1 MNNNSDEQHEFEDIN
16 TCLNMKVQKKTLEI
30 FLKELYRD
38 LLRRSDGELNG
49 NKINKIT
56 FQESLSMPLII
67 SERLFYAF
75 TKNKYT
81 NNITREQY
89 INGFCNL
96 YSEDLECRLEII
108 SNVIDFDLDG
118 VLSIDDLTMLL
129 MHFYIIHNDMST
141 FKEVRDIIY
150 KDLTPKKRI
159 TVCSFKEIM
168 NDYNPD
174 VFYLFC
180 FLFNKFSPFTY
191 EQVKYFKDIVKLKD
205 IKFLSPIHHIPEPG
219 KKFLNIPPS
228 EDLIKFLK
236 RRYNCIIKDKNFD
249 NSLLKSRNG
258 LTIESENEELN
269 DLNDFEND
277 ISSAIHNMEK
287 IEPENLNT
295 VFYKKINSN
304 TTAESSIKNVP
315 ILHTNWKNQTIL
327 NSPIH
332 IEHLSKSP
340 IKNIND
346 YSKFKS
352 YAPNKNN
359 LNTSDIIVD
368 YNNYGNYFEIEVNY
382 YTRSGSIKDCKI
394 LIIGDCLYIHIF
406 GNKYKFLKLISLKFT
421 FVEEIEKG
429 ETLSNNILRRV
440 KLSSFLNSIYKEMIF
455 SSEDQIEMESF
466 INTLKQIINNEELD
480 AKYIK
485 IKEIYRG
492 SQSHLF
498 LGKNKETNNQV
509 VIKQIDQNS
518 LDKSTRYETVL
529 WERDIVS
536 FLKKINHQNIV
547 KVYDFYRKL
556 ERFYFVLE
564 YIPNGNLKSFL
575 LNNRKILTQKQL
587 KKIMLEL
594 STAVLFLHSVGIIHR
609 DLKPENVLICKK
621 DNGEITVKLIDFGFS
636 RVLGK
641 LDNLKEAYGT
651 FSYAS
656 PEILNKTPYNFKTDI
671 WSLGVIFYLIIVG
684 VHPFGENEKD
694 LKEIHHNILT
704 AKYKIPNNI
713 DIKMK
718 NLIEKC
724 LNIEASK
731 RPKIEDVVKFLL

>member
-1 MNNNSDEQHEFEDIN
+1 MYKNSDEQHEFEDIN
-16 TCLNMKVQKKTLEI
+16 ACLNMKVQKKNLEI

-49 NKINKIT
+49 NKINKVT

-67 SERLFYAF
+67 SERLFYSF
-75 TKNKYT
+75 TKDKYT
-81 NNITREQY
+81 NDITREQY

-96 YSEDLECRLEII
+96 YSEDLEMRLEII
-108 SNVIDFDLDG
+108 SKVIDFDLDG
-118 VLSIDDLTMLL
+118 VFSIDDLTMLL
-129 MHFYIIHNDMST
+129 MHFYIVHNDMST

-159 TVCSFKEIM
+159 TVSSFKEIM

-180 FLFNKFSPFTY
+180 FLFNKFSPFTS
-191 EQVKYFKDIVKLKD
+191 EQVNYFKDIVKLKD
-205 IKFLSPIHHIPEPG
+205 IKFLSPIHHIQEPS

-228 EDLIKFLK
+228 VDLIKFLK
-236 RRYNCIIKDKNFD
+236 RRYNCIIKEQNFD

-258 LTIESENEELN
+258 LTIESENEDLN

-277 ISSAIHNMEK
+277 LSSAIHNMEN
-287 IEPENLNT
+287 IESESLNT

-304 TTAESSIKNVP
+304 TTAASSIKNVP
-315 ILHTNWKNQTIL
+315 IIHTNWKNQTIL

-332 IEHLSKSP
+332 IEQFSKSP
-340 IKNIND
+340 IKNFTD

-359 LNTSDIIVD
+359 LNTSDIIMD
-368 YNNYGNYFEIEVNY
+368 YNNYGNYYEIEVNY

-466 INTLKQIINNEELD
+466 INTLKQIIHNEELD
-480 AKYIK
+480 SKYIK

-492 SQSHLF
+492 NQSHLF
-498 LGKNKETNNQV
+498 LGKNKETNDQI
-509 VIKQIDQNS
+509 VIKQIDQNT
-518 LDKSTRYETVL
+518 LDKSSKYETVL
-529 WERDIVS
+529 WERDIVY
-536 FLKKINHQNIV
+536 FLKKISHPNIV
-547 KVYDFYRKL
+547 KVYDFYRTL
-556 ERFYFVLE
+556 ESFYFVLE

-575 LNNRKILTQKQL
+575 LNNRKALTQKQL

-704 AKYKIPNNI
+704 AKYKIPDNVDN
-713 DIKMK
+713 KMK
-718 NLIEKC
+718 NLIQKC
-724 LNIEASK
+724 LNIEARK